1 MRTHHGHW
9 SYLYQLIAVNRDF
22 DTARLIILCYEQMEM
37 ADFLKPAS
45 TSEGEL
51 RSAVQRMLLCGDS
64 LIGHNR
70 VCDHPSIAMLDKDEA
85 NLFLGIV
92 SMEKHRWESRFRNTL
107 FAMMTLCGSALRDW
121 LSITCSIFK
130 TAVTAAGLPST
141 DLLL

>member
-64 LIGHNR
+64 LIGRNR

-92 SMEKHRWESRFRNTL
+92 SMEMHEMGVTLSKYAVRNDDVMRIRTQRL
-107 FAMMTLCGSALRDW
+107 AQYYVLHIQNRCDSCWVAQY
-121 LSITCSIFK
+121 
-130 TAVTAAGLPST
+130 
-141 DLLL
+141 